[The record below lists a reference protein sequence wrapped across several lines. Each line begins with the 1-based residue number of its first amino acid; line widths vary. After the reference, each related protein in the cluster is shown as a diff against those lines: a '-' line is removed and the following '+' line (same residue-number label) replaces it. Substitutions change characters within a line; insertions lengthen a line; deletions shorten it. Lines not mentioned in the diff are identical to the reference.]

1 MVRFLAA
8 LMAAANASAWVV
20 VSRWESRGKRA
31 KQRFKLRPPRLI
43 EWGFNVALYSSLI
56 YPVLVLVAPHWTV
69 QGRGNWSSR
78 QDAALRGSGLIA
90 WMLGMAV
97 VLWASRVLGPHLAVD
112 GLVED
117 HKLVTHGPYR
127 YVRHPVYAGFATIAI
142 GTALVFRSYVLLGR
156 AVLLMVTGRWW
167 ASAEEIL
174 LASSEGFGGVY
185 RTYAARTGRF
195 LPRLGRHRG

>member
-43 EWGFNVALYSSLI
+43 EWGFN
-56 YPVLVLVAPHWTV
+56 
-69 QGRGNWSSR
+69 
-78 QDAALRGSGLIA
+78 
-90 WMLGMAV
+90 
-97 VLWASRVLGPHLAVD
+97 
-112 GLVED
+112 
-117 HKLVTHGPYR
+117 
-127 YVRHPVYAGFATIAI
+127 
-142 GTALVFRSYVLLGR
+142 
-156 AVLLMVTGRWW
+156 
-167 ASAEEIL
+167 
-174 LASSEGFGGVY
+174 